1 MGWRLLV
8 TAFLLTSS
16 AAIAHDPV
24 DWNGATYRVVLSAAE
39 SDGKTG
45 MFTVQVSE
53 PGGPPLHIHDDA
65 DEYFFLIEGSA
76 RFQVG
81 GETQTVEAGGVA
93 YVPRGEEHSYRIV
106 SEQGGRMLTIVA
118 PGGFEGFF
126 EAMAA
131 EELVIPDDMPRIE
144 QIAERF
150 SLTFTG
156 PPLRE

>member
-1 MGWRLLV
+1 MGTKLFASALL
-8 TAFLLTSS
+8 LS
-16 AAIAHDPV
+16 APAIFAHDPV
-24 DWNGATYRVVLSAAE
+24 DWNGGTYQVVLSASE

-76 RFQVG
+76 RFQVAD
-81 GETQTVEAGGVA
+81 ETQTVEAGGVA
-93 YVPRGEEHSYRIV
+93 YVPRGEEHTYRIV

-126 EAMAA
+126 EAVAV

-144 QIAERF
+144 QIAEQF
-150 SLTFTG
+150 NLTFTG
-156 PPLRE
+156 PPLQE